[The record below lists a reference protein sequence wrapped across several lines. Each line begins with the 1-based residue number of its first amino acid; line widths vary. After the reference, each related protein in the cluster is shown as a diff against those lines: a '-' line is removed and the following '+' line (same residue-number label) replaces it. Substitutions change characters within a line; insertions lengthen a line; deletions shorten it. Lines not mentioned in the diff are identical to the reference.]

1 MDSEALFQEFLR
13 LDHQIDEF
21 YHELAARLG
30 LSDSA
35 FQVLW
40 SVAELGEGCTQRDVC
55 RFFSVS
61 KQTTHSAIQKLR
73 QQGYL
78 SLEPGKGRNMH
89 IRLTEA
95 GRQVVRRVVL
105 PVRRLEEAALEELG
119 SQGSRELLNLTG
131 RYVAAYQA
139 LAREYIRRLRQDQ
152 PH

>member
-61 KQTTHSAIQKLR
+61 KQTTHSAVRKLER
-73 QQGYL
+73 EGIL
-78 SLEPGKGRNMH
+78 LLRPGRGREVSISLTDKGRALVQEKVRPAMEAE
-89 IRLTEA
+89 RTAARGLTPEEWA
-95 GRQVVRRVVL
+95 CALALYRKWFGLFR
-105 PVRRLEEAALEELG
+105 EAA
-119 SQGSRELLNLTG
+119 SRIPGGLPE
-131 RYVAAYQA
+131 
-139 LAREYIRRLRQDQ
+139 
-152 PH
+152 